1 MKRLAVYCGSA
12 SPVDARYVGLARDV
26 GAELARRGIGVVYG
40 GGRMGLMGALAE
52 GALAAGGKVTGV
64 IPERLVDAELA
75 NHACTELIVVAGMH
89 ERKLA
94 FTERSDGFLTLPGG
108 VGTMDELWEAVSW
121 SQLGYHAKP
130 VGLLNAFGFF
140 DHLLAFNHHM
150 AETGF
155 IREAHRGIIL
165 AEPDLDLLLTR
176 MAAHEPVRAITAM
189 RLDEL

>member
-12 SPVDARYVGLARDV
+12 SPADARYVGLARDV

-75 NHACTELIVVAGMH
+75 NHACTELIVVPGMH

-94 FTERSDGFLTLPGG
+94 FTELSDGFLSIMNLLIRQADRTI
-108 VGTMDELWEAVSW
+108 
-121 SQLGYHAKP
+121 
-130 VGLLNAFGFF
+130 GLLAPMLPFENQEWEIYRFKYFGKPS
-140 DHLLAFNHHM
+140 
-150 AETGF
+150 
-155 IREAHRGIIL
+155 RR
-165 AEPDLDLLLTR
+165 
-176 MAAHEPVRAITAM
+176 PVVDSR
-189 RLDEL
+189 RLMPVSPVPNR